1 MYMVQ
6 MIPEQDMNY
15 SIMADKTRYYKE
27 NPKGVS
33 EMCKIIEDM
42 KNEAAKK
49 AADAKAIEIA
59 KSLIALKENTL
70 DTIAK
75 VTKLPIEEIRKL
87 AEI

>member
-1 MYMVQ
+1 
-6 MIPEQDMNY
+6 
-15 SIMADKTRYYKE
+15 
-27 NPKGVS
+27 
-33 EMCKIIEDM
+33 M